1 LRQKSRIPC
10 SNATPHH
17 HFQQQ
22 NRTVATQIPK
32 FLYHRWHRQQIPT
45 LTHNAIGKLF
55 SEKPYQNQKN
65 PHRRSMKVTC
75 CCGDISFY
83 NTKLADIGKISY
95 ICSPIGI
102 LTCR

>member
-1 LRQKSRIPC
+1 LRQKSHIPC

-55 SEKPYQNQKN
+55 SEKPYQNQK
-65 PHRRSMKVTC
+65 K
-75 CCGDISFY
+75 
-83 NTKLADIGKISY
+83 
-95 ICSPIGI
+95 SPQEKHESDMLLWGYFF
-102 LTCR
+102 L